1 MAEANLRNRIDVH
14 HHFYS
19 PEYLAV
25 MGEMGKRPI
34 VRDWTVGRSL
44 QEMDKNGIAS
54 AMLSLSPPGLHHVGN
69 EETRRL
75 ARAVNEHAAKL
86 RSTHPARFGHF
97 ASVPMPDV
105 DGTLAEIAY
114 ALDTLHADGIQ
125 LMTSYGERYPGD
137 PAFAPV
143 MEELNR
149 RKALVFIHPLAP
161 VCCAPSLRWIAPS
174 LFEFT
179 QDTNRCVFSL
189 LFTGTLARFPDIRFI
204 FCHSGAAVPL
214 LAGRAA
220 VMGFGREF
228 ADKMPNGIDHELR
241 KLHYD
246 VALQANRPALAALF
260 AYVPMSQ
267 VLLGSDYPF
276 GTSTDGIRGLEE
288 YGLKPGELAAIYR
301 GNAERLLPQFG
312 RRTG

>member
-1 MAEANLRNRIDVH
+1 MAEEQRPSRIDVH
-14 HHFYS
+14 HHFYA

-25 MGEMGKRPI
+25 MGDMAKRPV
-34 VRDWTVGRSL
+34 VRDWTMARSL
-44 QEMDKNGIAS
+44 EEMDKNGVGT
-54 AMLSLSPPGLHHVGN
+54 AMLSLSPPGLHHLGR
-69 EETRRL
+69 EEMRHL
-75 ARAVNEHAAKL
+75 ARAINEHAATL
-86 RSTHPARFGHF
+86 RSTHPLRYGHF

-114 ALDTLHADGIQ
+114 ALDTLGADGIQ
-125 LMTSYGERYPGD
+125 LMTSYGERYPGHPD
-137 PAFAPV
+137 FVPV
-143 MEELNR
+143 MKELNR
-149 RKALVFIHPLAP
+149 RSALVFVHPLAP
-161 VCCAPSLRWIAPS
+161 VCCAPSLKWIQPS

-189 LFTGTLARFPDIRFI
+189 LFTGTLAQFPDIRFI
-204 FCHSGAAVPL
+204 FCHSGAAVPI

-220 VMGFGREF
+220 VMGFARDF

-276 GTSTDGIRGLEE
+276 GTSADGIRGLEE
-288 YGLKPGELAAIYR
+288 FGLSSLDLHGIYR
-301 GNAERLLPQFG
+301 GNAERLLP
-312 RRTG
+312 RLKA

>member
-1 MAEANLRNRIDVH
+1 MAASEPASRIDVH
-14 HHFYS
+14 HHFYA
-19 PEYLAV
+19 PDYLAV

-34 VRDWTVGRSL
+34 VRDWTIARSL
-44 QEMDKNGIAS
+44 EEMDKNGVAT
-54 AMLSLSPPGLHHVGN
+54 AVLSLSPPGLHHVGRD
-69 EETRRL
+69 ETRRL
-75 ARAVNEHAAKL
+75 ARAVNEHAATM
-86 RSTHPARFGHF
+86 RATHPARFGHF
-97 ASVPMPDV
+97 ASVPLPDV
-105 DGTLAEIAY
+105 DGTLAEIAH
-114 ALDTLHADGIQ
+114 ALDTLKADGIQ
-125 LMTSYGERYPGD
+125 LMTSYGERYPGHPD
-137 PAFAPV
+137 FAPV

-149 RKALVFIHPLAP
+149 RRALVFIHPLAP
-161 VCCAPSLRWIAPS
+161 VCCAPSLRWIQPS

-189 LFTGTLARFPDIRFI
+189 LFSGTLARFPDIRFI
-204 FCHSGAAVPL
+204 FCHSGAAVPI

-260 AYVPMSQ
+260 AYVPISQ

-276 GTSTDGIRGLEE
+276 GTSADGIRGLED
-288 YGLKPGELAAIYR
+288 YGLKPGDLAAIYR
-301 GNAERLLPQFG
+301 GNAERLLPRFKV
-312 RRTG
+312 

>member
-1 MAEANLRNRIDVH
+1 MAASEPASRIDVH
-14 HHFYS
+14 HHFYA
-19 PEYLAV
+19 PDYLAV

-34 VRDWTVGRSL
+34 VRDWTIARSL
-44 QEMDKNGIAS
+44 EEMDKNGVAT
-54 AMLSLSPPGLHHVGN
+54 AVLSLSPPGLHHVGRD
-69 EETRRL
+69 ETRRL
-75 ARAVNEHAAKL
+75 ARAVNEHAARM

-97 ASVPMPDV
+97 ASVPLPDV
-105 DGTLAEIAY
+105 DGTLAEIAH
-114 ALDTLHADGIQ
+114 ALDTLNADGIQ

-137 PAFAPV
+137 PDFAPV

-149 RKALVFIHPLAP
+149 RRALVFIHPLAP
-161 VCCAPSLRWIAPS
+161 VCCAPSLRWIQPS

-204 FCHSGAAVPL
+204 FCHSGAAVPI

-260 AYVPMSQ
+260 AYLPISQ

-276 GTSTDGIRGLEE
+276 GTSADGIRGLDE
-288 YGLKPGELAAIYR
+288 YGLKPGDLAAIYR
-301 GNAERLLPQFG
+301 GNAERLLPQFKV
-312 RRTG
+312 

>member
-1 MAEANLRNRIDVH
+1 MAEARHPTRIDVH
-14 HHFYS
+14 HHFYL

-25 MGEMGKRPI
+25 MGDMAKRPMI
-34 VRDWTVGRSL
+34 RDWSTARSL
-44 QEMDKNGIAS
+44 EEMDRNGVGTAV
-54 AMLSLSPPGLHHVGN
+54 LSLSPPGLHHVGR

-75 ARAVNEHAAKL
+75 ARAVNEHGATMRAA
-86 RSTHPARFGHF
+86 HPARYGHF

-105 DGTLAEIAY
+105 DDTLGEIAY
-114 ALDTLHADGIQ
+114 ALDTLKADGIQ
-125 LMTSYGERYPGD
+125 FMTSYGERYPGD
-137 PAFAPV
+137 PYFAPV
-143 MEELNR
+143 MAELNR
-149 RKALVFIHPLAP
+149 RNALVFVHPLAP
-161 VCCAPSLRWIAPS
+161 VCCAPSLRWIQPA

-189 LFTGTLARFPDIRFI
+189 LLSGTLARFPDIRFI

-228 ADKMPNGIDHELR
+228 AEKMPNGIDHELR

-260 AYVPMSQ
+260 AYVPISQ

-276 GTSTDGIRGLEE
+276 GTSTDGIRGLED
-288 YGLKPGELAAIYR
+288 YGLGSGDLQAIYR
-301 GNAERLLPQFG
+301 GNAERLLPRLQI
-312 RRTG
+312 

>member
-1 MAEANLRNRIDVH
+1 MADPHHGSRIDVH
-14 HHFYS
+14 HHFYA

-25 MGEMGKRPI
+25 MGEMGKRPV
-34 VRDWTVGRSL
+34 VRDWTISRSL
-44 QEMDKNGIAS
+44 EEMDKNGVAS
-54 AMLSLSPPGLHHVGN
+54 AVLSLSPPGLHHVGTD
-69 EETRRL
+69 ETRRL

-97 ASVPMPDV
+97 ASVPLPDV

-114 ALDTLHADGIQ
+114 ALDQLKADGIQ
-125 LMTSYGERYPGD
+125 LMTSYGERYPGHPD
-137 PAFAPV
+137 FTPV

-161 VCCAPSLRWIAPS
+161 ICCAPSLKWIAPS

-204 FCHSGAAVPL
+204 FCHSGAAVPI

-220 VMGFGREF
+220 VMGFGSQF

-276 GTSTDGIRGLEE
+276 GTSADGVRGLNE
-288 YGLKPGELAAIYR
+288 YGLKPEDLGAIYS
-301 GNAERLLPQFG
+301 GNAERLLG
-312 RRTG
+312 WKTHV

>member
-1 MAEANLRNRIDVH
+1 LVPAA
-14 HHFYS
+14 
-19 PEYLAV
+19 AV
-25 MGEMGKRPI
+25 
-34 VRDWTVGRSL
+34 
-44 QEMDKNGIAS
+44 
-54 AMLSLSPPGLHHVGN
+54 LSLSPPGLHHVGT

-75 ARAVNEHAAKL
+75 ARAVNDHAAKL

-97 ASVPMPDV
+97 ASVPLPDV
-105 DGTLAEIAY
+105 DGSLREIAY
-114 ALDTLHADGIQ
+114 ALDALKADGIQ
-125 LMTSYGERYPGD
+125 LMTSYGERYPGHPD
-137 PAFAPV
+137 FTPV

-161 VCCAPSLRWIAPS
+161 ICCAPSLKWIAPS

-204 FCHSGAAVPL
+204 FCHSGAAVPI

-220 VMGFGREF
+220 VMGVTNQF
-228 ADKMPNGIDHELR
+228 AEKMPNGIDHELR

-260 AYVPMSQ
+260 AYVPISQ

-276 GTSTDGIRGLEE
+276 GSSTDGVRGLNE
-288 YGLKPGELAAIYR
+288 YGLRPEDLAAIYR
-301 GNAERLLPQFG
+301 GNAERLLPRFALTPAA
-312 RRTG
+312 R